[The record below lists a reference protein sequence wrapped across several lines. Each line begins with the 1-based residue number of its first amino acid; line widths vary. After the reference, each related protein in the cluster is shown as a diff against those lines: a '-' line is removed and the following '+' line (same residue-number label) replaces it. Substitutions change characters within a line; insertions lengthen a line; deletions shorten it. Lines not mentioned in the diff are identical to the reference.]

1 VNLTAMLVGVGT
13 LRAYPLRTF
22 LSTLGVVIGVAA
34 LVAIL
39 ALGDGLE
46 AFSREQLATTTDV
59 QTILVDSRTTEL
71 QNGVR
76 VRLGDVVSLTPARA
90 ESLGADLGDLAA
102 VAVFLTGSAWAR
114 VPGDTSSLA
123 VLVSGSTPALLRVGN
138 VTLVTGRFLEAA
150 DLTGE
155 TRVAVVTPDLA
166 RRLAPAGDVSQS
178 LGRPLAIDSTLYTV
192 VGIVRAPGSAPR
204 AYLPLGVTLLARLG
218 ENGRQAPTA
227 VIRARRVEDV
237 ESVRARVERWLTRY
251 GNVESRFSVQSAR
264 NRARQA
270 RRGIQVFKLAMGS
283 ITGISLLVGGIGI
296 MNILLASV
304 AERTREIGVRKA
316 AGARARDILFQ
327 FLAES
332 VAISGLGAF
341 AGVVL
346 GLGGAY
352 AITAAI
358 RRVSEASL
366 RAGYS
371 WTSVGVGAGLA
382 LVVGIVFGTYPAL
395 RAARL
400 PPIEAIRHE

>member
-1 VNLTAMLVGVGT
+1 MNLTPMLVGIGT

-34 LVAIL
+34 LVSIL

-46 AFSREQLATTTDV
+46 AFSREQIATTTDL

-76 VRLGDVVSLTPARA
+76 VRLDDAVPLTPARA
-90 ESLGADLGDLAA
+90 ESLGADLGDRAA
-102 VAVFLTGSAWAR
+102 VAVVLTGSAWAQ
-114 VPGDTSSLA
+114 VPGDTGRMA
-123 VLVSGSTPALLRVGN
+123 VLVSGTTPALLEVGN
-138 VTLVTGRFLEAA
+138 ATLVAGRFLRAA
-150 DLTGE
+150 DLAGAAP
-155 TRVAVVTPDLA
+155 VAVVTPE
-166 RRLAPAGDVSQS
+166 LAPA
-178 LGRPLAIDSTLYTV
+178 LGRSLTVDSTTYAV
-192 VGIVRAPGSAPR
+192 VGVVRVPGPAPR
-204 AYLPLGVTLLARLG
+204 VYLPLDSSLLARLG

-237 ESVRARVERWLTRY
+237 ESVRNRVARWLARY
-251 GNVESRFSVQSAR
+251 GEAERRFSVQSAR

-270 RRGIQVFKLAMGS
+270 RQGILVFKLAMGS

-332 VAISGLGAF
+332 VTISGLGAL

-346 GLGGAY
+346 GLGAAY
-352 AITAAI
+352 AITAVI
-358 RRVSEASL
+358 RRVSEASV
-366 RAGYS
+366 RAGFS
-371 WTSVGVGAGLA
+371 WASVGVGAGLA
-382 LVVGIVFGTYPAL
+382 LVVGIVFGIYPAL
-395 RAARL
+395 RAAHL